1 MKFQKALILFSLI
14 FIFSTSFSQSIKGE
28 ITNKNNGVPYAVV
41 ILKGTNYVV
50 QSDENGFFEF
60 KNIPYGNYLLLVKS
74 AGFKSFQKS
83 ILVDNS
89 ALRLEIIL
97 DEDKSLLDEVVV
109 TGTMEATHIKE
120 SPVKVEVLTS
130 EFLKTNPTNNLM
142 EAIATVNGV
151 QECVSCG
158 VCGTNDIHINGMEG
172 SYSMIMIDGMPI
184 MGSLASVYGL
194 NGIPTEMIEQ
204 IEVIKGPSSTLYGTE
219 AVSGVINVIT
229 KQPKDLPL
237 ISLNIFGTTHQE
249 KNIDFAI
256 TPKMGKISTLI
267 GGNYFHMDNFID
279 ANGDDFSDVPLNH
292 RISLFNKWSLK
303 RKDNRVFSI
312 SGKYYYEDRFGGTSA
327 WTPELRGSSE
337 VYGESIYTDRKE
349 LIGSYQL
356 PFKEK
361 IKLDFSH
368 SVHDQNS
375 VYGDTKYKA
384 YQEVSFVNL
393 YWSKKIGVRNN
404 ITSGITA
411 RNQVYDDNTVAT
423 LNKDSKLTPGIFT
436 QHEYKFKDNLKTLTG
451 LRWDI
456 HQTHGNIFSPR
467 LSLKYN
473 PATYTTFRINSGT
486 GFKVVNLF
494 TEDHAAYTGTRDV
507 VVIEELNPETSYNVT
522 FNANHVASALGGN
535 TTLDL
540 DLFYSYFTNKI
551 IPDYE
556 TDRSKI
562 IYENLNG
569 YSITKGISIMVNQSF
584 NNPFKVSLG
593 GTLLDAF
600 EIESEERLPI
610 LFAPNFSGVF
620 TVSYHFEKIKTNID
634 YSGNVIGKMHL
645 PTYNSPF
652 ERPETSPWYSVQNMQ
667 LTKEVNKNFSF
678 YISVKNLLNYTQS
691 ISPIVDFEN
700 PYSDN
705 FDTSYAYGPLQQ
717 RRFLVGIRLKI
728 K

>member
-1 MKFQKALILFSLI
+1 MKFTKVLILYSLI
-14 FIFSTSFSQSIKGE
+14 FLINTSYSQTINGE
-28 ITNKNNGVPYAVV
+28 ITNQKEV
-41 ILKGTNYVV
+41 IPFAIVMLKGTKHIV
-50 QSDENGFFEF
+50 QSNEKGYFELI
-60 KNIPYGNYLLLVKS
+60 NIPNGDYQLVIKNT
-74 AGFKSFQKS
+74 GYKYYEIYITVENE
-83 ILVDNS
+83 ILT
-89 ALRLEIIL
+89 LQIQLE
-97 DEDKSLLDEVVV
+97 EDKSLLDEVVV
-109 TGTMEATHIKE
+109 TGTMESIHIKD
-120 SPVKVEVLTS
+120 SPIKVEVLTS
-130 EFLKTNPTNNLM
+130 EFLATNPTNNLM

-204 IEVIKGPSSTLYGTE
+204 IEIVKGPSSTLYGTE

-237 ISLNIFGTTHQE
+237 VSLNMFGTTHHE

-256 TPKMGKISTLI
+256 TPKMGKLSTLI
-267 GGNYFHMDNFID
+267 GGNYFHMNNFID
-279 ANGDDFSDVPLNH
+279 ANIDDFSDVPFNH

-303 RKDNRVFSI
+303 RKDNRVLSI
-312 SGKYYYEDRFGGTSA
+312 SGKYYYEDRFGGVSA
-327 WTPELRGSSE
+327 WTPDFRGSSE
-337 VYGESIYTDRKE
+337 IYGESIYTDRKE

-356 PFKEK
+356 PLKEK
-361 IKLDFSH
+361 IKFDFSH
-368 SVHDQNS
+368 SIHDQNS
-375 VYGDTKYKA
+375 VYGDIKYKA
-384 YQEVSFVNL
+384 YQEVSFANL
-393 YWSKKIGVRNN
+393 YWVKKIGVRNDF
-404 ITSGITA
+404 ITGITA
-411 RNQVYDDNTVAT
+411 RNQVYDDNTIAT
-423 LNKDSKLTPGIFT
+423 LQKDSKLTPGVFV
-436 QHEYKFKDNLKTLTG
+436 QHEYKWSDNFKTLSG
-451 LRWDI
+451 LRWDR
-456 HQTHGNIFSPR
+456 HQTHRNIFSPR
-467 LSLKYN
+467 LSMKYN
-473 PATYTTFRINSGT
+473 PSTYTTFRLNSGT

-494 TEDHAAYTGTRDV
+494 TEDHAAYTGTRDI
-507 VVIEELNPETSYNVT
+507 VIKEELNPETSYNVT
-522 FNANHVASALGGN
+522 FNANHIASALGGN

-569 YSITKGISIMVNQSF
+569 YSETKGISFMVNQSF
-584 NNPFKVSLG
+584 KKPFKISAG
-593 GTLLDAF
+593 GTILDAF
-600 EIESEERLPI
+600 EIENNKKLPI

-620 TVSYHFEKIKTNID
+620 TISYHFDKFKTNID
-634 YSGNVIGKMHL
+634 YTGNIIGKMHL
-645 PTYNSPF
+645 PTYDSPF
-652 ERPETSPWYSVQNMQ
+652 ERPETSPWYSVQNVQ
-667 LTKEVNKNFSF
+667 LTKEVNENFSF

-717 RRFLVGIRLKI
+717 RRILLGLRLKI
-728 K
+728 